1 MLNECTLIR
10 FMPMKLSLLFFLLM
24 ALVACDVQPPQYEG
38 ELLRIDG
45 NTLPLDASQPDDTA
59 NICDEDLLWF
69 EQNIWQ
75 PIIQETCISCH
86 QAAGLAAT
94 SSLVLDPASSR
105 NSFSRLVS
113 YSSAS
118 EQAERLLNKPS
129 GQDVHGGGEIFSAS
143 STQYQALLDWLARQD
158 QLGACQQAT
167 KSLWQGVTLLTS
179 SQTLRKAAVLMAGR
193 LPTAAEEAQLQQEG
207 DDSLKQMIRQFMA
220 GDKFESFVEE
230 GANSQFLTDKWNNQR
245 TPGLD
250 LMYEGGRF
258 PNIESRLA
266 PLQALVDNAADDAS
280 RLLAQQAHGE
290 AWLNTNY
297 GLSKAPLK
305 LVSSIVAAEGA
316 YSEILTA
323 DYIMVNPYTND
334 VYQTGLSF
342 ADNNDKDS
350 WQRGRITDGYL
361 NGDIPH
367 AGILT
372 DTMWLARYPSTDTNR
387 NRARARWAYYFFL
400 GVDIEGTAT
409 RPTDAAALMDTNN
422 PTLNNPACT
431 VCHIVMDPVAGA
443 FQNFGDSGHYRDS
456 WGGNESLPNS
466 YKNSDLFTLGDH
478 WYSDMLR
485 PGFNSTIMATSNND
499 ASLRWLAFEMVA
511 DNRFATGAVKF
522 WWPAIYGSE
531 LIAVPTATAD
541 VNYEQQLA
549 AYNGQQSLIESFADK
564 FRLGTAG
571 TAANGPL
578 NLKDLF
584 IEMILAEPFRA
595 VGLEEGITES
605 LEDANGSAFTTEL
618 SSMGVGQ
625 LLTPEQLDRK
635 LEALVGKRWQH
646 IWDDNNI
653 QLLRDYYGLFG
664 GIDSDSVKERATQ
677 LNTLMSAV
685 AGRMS
690 QELPCRVVI
699 DEFEEDK
706 AQRLLFNLVDMSDT
720 PNSNNAAVRD
730 QINQLINRL
739 WGSQVHTDL
748 AIEQEQAYQLFN
760 AVWQD
765 RVANA
770 PSIWLY
776 HNDETAGPN
785 AGDDDEFCVLDWD
798 NDQALRYDEHHTVR
812 SWMALLTYLLSDF
825 SILYE

>member
-1 MLNECTLIR
+1 ML
-10 FMPMKLSLLFFLLM
+10 
-24 ALVACDVQPPQYEG
+24 ALAACDATPPQYDG
-38 ELLRIDG
+38 ELTSREGDA
-45 NTLPLDASQPDDTA
+45 LPLDSGAES
-59 NICDEDLLWF
+59 ICADDLLWF
-69 EQNIWQ
+69 EETLWQ
-75 PIIQETCISCH
+75 PVILETCINCH
-86 QAAGLAAT
+86 RAGDLAST
-94 SSLVLDPASSR
+94 TSLVFDPASSA
-105 NSFSRLVS
+105 NSFSRLVN
-113 YSSAS
+113 YSSES
-118 EQAERLLNKPS
+118 ERAQWLLDKPT
-129 GQDVHGGGEIFSAS
+129 GAIIHGGGQNFTTDSA
-143 STQYQALLDWLARQD
+143 QYQALVNWLARQD
-158 QLGACQQAT
+158 QLGSCQGET
-167 KSLWQGVTLLTS
+167 KDLWQGINLLS
-179 SQTLRKAAVLMAGR
+179 SQQTLRKAAILMAGR
-193 LPTAAEEAQLQQEG
+193 LPTTAEETQLQQEG
-207 DDSLKQMIRQFMA
+207 DDSLKLMIRQLMV
-220 GDKFESFVEE
+220 GDKFQSFVEE

-250 LMYEGGRF
+250 LIYEGGRF
-258 PNIESRLA
+258 PNVESRLG
-266 PLQALVDNAADDAS
+266 PLQTAVDNAADEAA
-280 RLLAQQAHGE
+280 RTLAQQAFGE
-290 AWLNTNY
+290 AWLNSNY

-305 LVSSIVAAEGA
+305 LVSSIVLLERS
-316 YSEILTA
+316 YSEVLTA
-323 DYIMVNPYTND
+323 NYVMVNPYTND

-342 ADNNDKDS
+342 ADNNDKDA
-350 WQRGRITDGYL
+350 WQPGRITDGYL

-372 DTMWLARYPSTDTNR
+372 DIMWLARYPSTDTNR

-456 WGGNESLPNS
+456 WGGNEALPDS

-485 PGFNSTIMATSNND
+485 PGFNNTNMSNSNND
-499 ASLRWLAFEMVA
+499 ASLRWLAFEMTA
-511 DNRFATGAVKF
+511 DERFATGTVKF
-522 WWPAIYGSE
+522 WWPAIYGNE
-531 LIAVPTATAD
+531 LLIVPTAIDDAD
-541 VNYEQQLA
+541 YQQKLA
-549 AYNGQQSLIESFADK
+549 AYNAQQSLVENFANT

-584 IEMILAEPFRA
+584 IEMMVAEPFRA
-595 VGLEEGITES
+595 FSFEEAAPELIPE
-605 LEDANGSAFTTEL
+605 LIPEL

-646 IWDDNNI
+646 IWDENNI

-664 GIDSDSVKERATQ
+664 GIDSDSINERATE

-699 DEFEEDK
+699 DEFEQDK
-706 AQRLLFNLVDMSDT
+706 AQRLLFNLVDISDT
-720 PNSNNAAVRD
+720 PTSNNTAVRN
-730 QINQLINRL
+730 QINQLIARL

-748 AIEQEQAYQLFN
+748 AVEQEQAYQLFN
-760 AVWQD
+760 AVLQD

-776 HNDETAGPN
+776 HNDETDGPN
-785 AGDDDEFCVLDWD
+785 AGDDDEFCVLDWE
-798 NDQALRYDEHHTVR
+798 NDQALRHDEHHTVR
-812 SWMALLTYLLSDF
+812 TWMALLTYLLSDF

>member
-1 MLNECTLIR
+1 MSLNYFLL
-10 FMPMKLSLLFFLLM
+10 MKLSLLIFAML
-24 ALVACDVQPPQYEG
+24 ALAACDATPPQYDG
-38 ELLRIDG
+38 ELTSREGDA
-45 NTLPLDASQPDDTA
+45 LPLDSGAES
-59 NICDEDLLWF
+59 ICADDLLWF
-69 EQNIWQ
+69 EETLWQ
-75 PIIQETCISCH
+75 PVILETCINCH
-86 QAAGLAAT
+86 RAGDLAST
-94 SSLVLDPASSR
+94 TSLVFDPASSA
-105 NSFSRLVS
+105 NSFSRLVN
-113 YSSAS
+113 YSSES
-118 EQAERLLNKPS
+118 ERAQWLLDKPT
-129 GQDVHGGGEIFSAS
+129 GAIIHGGGQNFTTDSA
-143 STQYQALLDWLARQD
+143 QYQALVNWLARQD
-158 QLGACQQAT
+158 QLGSCQGET
-167 KSLWQGVTLLTS
+167 KDLWQGINLLS
-179 SQTLRKAAVLMAGR
+179 SQETLRKAAILMAGR

-207 DDSLKQMIRQFMA
+207 DDSLKLMIRQLMV
-220 GDKFESFVEE
+220 GDKFQSFVEE

-250 LMYEGGRF
+250 LIYQGGRF
-258 PNIESRLA
+258 PNVESRLG
-266 PLQALVDNAADDAS
+266 PLQTAVDNAADEAA
-280 RLLAQQAHGE
+280 RTLAQQAFGE

-305 LVSSIVAAEGA
+305 LVSSIVLLERS
-316 YSEILTA
+316 YSEVLTA
-323 DYIMVNPYTND
+323 NYVMVNPYTND

-342 ADNNDKDS
+342 ADNNDKDA
-350 WQRGRITDGYL
+350 WQPGRITDGYL

-372 DTMWLARYPSTDTNR
+372 DIMWLARYPSTDTNR

-456 WGGNESLPNS
+456 WGGNEALPDS

-485 PGFNSTIMATSNND
+485 PGFNNTNMSNSNND
-499 ASLRWLAFEMVA
+499 ASLRWLAFEMTA
-511 DNRFATGAVKF
+511 DERFATGTVKF
-522 WWPAIYGSE
+522 WWPAIYGNE
-531 LIAVPTATAD
+531 LLIVPTAVDDAD
-541 VNYEQQLA
+541 YQQKLA
-549 AYNGQQSLIESFADK
+549 AYNAQQSLVENFANT

-584 IEMILAEPFRA
+584 IEMMVAEPFRA
-595 VGLEEGITES
+595 FSFEE
-605 LEDANGSAFTTEL
+605 AAPEL
-618 SSMGVGQ
+618 IPELIPEMSSMGVGQ

-646 IWDDNNI
+646 IWDENNI

-664 GIDSDSVKERATQ
+664 GIDSDSINERATE

-699 DEFEEDK
+699 DEFEQDK
-706 AQRLLFNLVDMSDT
+706 AQRLLFNQVDISDT
-720 PNSNNAAVRD
+720 PTSNNTAVRN
-730 QINQLINRL
+730 QINQLIARL

-748 AIEQEQAYQLFN
+748 AVEQEQAYQLFN

-776 HNDETAGPN
+776 HNDETDGPN
-785 AGDDDEFCVLDWD
+785 AGDDDEFCVLDWE
-798 NDQALRYDEHHTVR
+798 NNQALRHDEHHTVR
-812 SWMALLTYLLSDF
+812 TWMALLTYLLSDF

>member
-1 MLNECTLIR
+1 
-10 FMPMKLSLLFFLLM
+10 
-24 ALVACDVQPPQYEG
+24 
-38 ELLRIDG
+38 
-45 NTLPLDASQPDDTA
+45 
-59 NICDEDLLWF
+59 
-69 EQNIWQ
+69 
-75 PIIQETCISCH
+75 
-86 QAAGLAAT
+86 
-94 SSLVLDPASSR
+94 
-105 NSFSRLVS
+105 
-113 YSSAS
+113 
-118 EQAERLLNKPS
+118 
-129 GQDVHGGGEIFSAS
+129 
-143 STQYQALLDWLARQD
+143 
-158 QLGACQQAT
+158 
-167 KSLWQGVTLLTS
+167 
-179 SQTLRKAAVLMAGR
+179 
-193 LPTAAEEAQLQQEG
+193 
-207 DDSLKQMIRQFMA
+207 
-220 GDKFESFVEE
+220 
-230 GANSQFLTDKWNNQR
+230 
-245 TPGLD
+245 
-250 LMYEGGRF
+250 
-258 PNIESRLA
+258 
-266 PLQALVDNAADDAS
+266 
-280 RLLAQQAHGE
+280 
-290 AWLNTNY
+290 LNTNY
-297 GLSKAPLK
+297 GLAKAPLK
-305 LVSSIVAAEGA
+305 LVSSVVAAERS

-323 DYIMVNPYTND
+323 NYVMVNPYTND

-350 WQRGRITDGYL
+350 WQQGRITDGYL

-409 RPTDAAALMDTNN
+409 RPTDAASLMDTNN
-422 PTLNNPACT
+422 PTFNNPACT
-431 VCHIVMDPVAGA
+431 VCHILMDPVAGA

-456 WGGNESLPNS
+456 WGGNESLPDS

-485 PGFNSTIMATSNND
+485 PGFNNSNMSSSNND
-499 ASLRWLAFEMVA
+499 GSLRWLAFEMIE
-511 DNRFATGAVKF
+511 DSRFATGTVKF

-531 LIAVPTATAD
+531 LLVVPTASED
-541 VNYEQQLA
+541 VNYKKKLA
-549 AYNGQQSLIESFADK
+549 TYNAQQSLIESFADK

-571 TAANGPL
+571 TAVNGQL

-584 IEMILAEPFRA
+584 IEMIVAEPFRA
-595 VGLEEGITES
+595 LSFEEGFAEGES
-605 LEDANGSAFTTEL
+605 SQTLALEL
-618 SSMGVGQ
+618 STMGVGQ

-646 IWDDNNI
+646 IWDENNI

-690 QELPCRVVI
+690 QELPCRIVI
-699 DEFEEDK
+699 DEFEQSK
-706 AQRLLFNLVDMSDT
+706 AQRLLFNSVEMSDT
-720 PNSNNAAVRD
+720 PNSNNSAVRN
-730 QINQLINRL
+730 QINQLITRL
-739 WGSQVHTDL
+739 WGNQVHTDI

-798 NDQALRYDEHHTVR
+798 NEQALRYDEHHTVR

>member
-1 MLNECTLIR
+1 
-10 FMPMKLSLLFFLLM
+10 MKLSLLFILLM
-24 ALVACDVQPPQYEG
+24 ALIACDIQPPQYEG
-38 ELLRIDG
+38 ELSDADN
-45 NTLPLDASQPDDTA
+45 NTLPLEVQPPDDTA
-59 NICDEDLLWF
+59 SICDEDLLWF
-69 EQNIWQ
+69 EQTLWQ
-75 PIIQETCISCH
+75 PVILTTCIDCH
-86 QAAGLAAT
+86 HAAGLAAAT
-94 SSLVLDPASSR
+94 SLVLDPSSSL
-105 NSFSRLVS
+105 NSFSRLAT
-113 YSSAS
+113 YSSDNQ
-118 EQAERLLNKPS
+118 QAQWLLAKPS
-129 GQDVHGGGEIFSAS
+129 GQMIHGGGEVFTADSAE
-143 STQYQALLDWLARQD
+143 YQALADWLARQD
-158 QLGACQQAT
+158 ELGSCQQVT
-167 KSLWQGVTLLTS
+167 KNIWQGVNLLTS
-179 SQTLRKAAVLMAGR
+179 QQTLRKASLLMAGR
-193 LPTAAEEAQLQQEG
+193 LPTNAEKTQLQQEG

-220 GDKFESFVEE
+220 GDKFNSFVEE

-250 LMYEGGRF
+250 LMYAGGRF
-258 PNIESRLA
+258 PNIESRLG
-266 PLQALVDNAADDAS
+266 PLQVAVDNAADDDA
-280 RLLAQQAHGE
+280 RLLAQQAFGE

-297 GLSKAPLK
+297 GLAKAPLK

-323 DYIMVNPYTND
+323 NYIMVNPYTND

-342 ADNNDKDS
+342 ANNNDKDA
-350 WQRGRITDGYL
+350 WQAGRITAGYL

-422 PTLNNPACT
+422 PTLNNSACT

-443 FQNFGDSGHYRDS
+443 FQNFGDGGHYRDS
-456 WGGNESLPNS
+456 WGGNESLPGS

-478 WYSDMLR
+478 WYSDMLA
-485 PGFNSTIMATSNND
+485 PGFNSTTMASSNND
-499 ASLRWLAFEMVA
+499 ASLRWLASAMAA
-511 DNRFATGAVKF
+511 DNRFASGTVKF
-522 WWPAIYGSE
+522 WWPAMYGSE
-531 LIAVPTATAD
+531 LLLVPTAID
-541 VNYEQQLA
+541 DLNYEQQLA
-549 AYNGQQSLIESFADK
+549 AYNAQQSLIESLAEK

-571 TAANGPL
+571 TGVNGTL
-578 NLKDLF
+578 NLKDLLV
-584 IEMILAEPFRA
+584 EMILAEPFRA
-595 VGLEEGITES
+595 LSIDEGSEVLIPEIST
-605 LEDANGSAFTTEL
+605 
-618 SSMGVGQ
+618 MGVGQ

-646 IWDDNNI
+646 IWDDDNI

-690 QELPCRVVI
+690 QELPCRLVI
-699 DEFEEDK
+699 DEFEQDQ
-706 AQRLLFNLVDMSDT
+706 AQRLLFNAVDISDT
-720 PNSNNAAVRD
+720 PTSNNTAIRE
-730 QINQLINRL
+730 QINQLIDRL
-739 WGSQVHTDL
+739 WGSQLHTDL
-748 AIEQEQAYQLFN
+748 ATEQEQAYQLFN

-798 NDQALRYDEHHTVR
+798 NDQALRYDEHHTIR
-812 SWMALLTYLLSDF
+812 SWMALITYLLSDF

>member
-1 MLNECTLIR
+1 
-10 FMPMKLSLLFFLLM
+10 MPMKLSLIILIVM
-24 ALVACDVQPPQYEG
+24 GISACDVQPPQYDSDVFDREG
-38 ELLRIDG
+38 SSLPIDNG
-45 NTLPLDASQPDDTA
+45 ADSICADD
-59 NICDEDLLWF
+59 LQWF
-69 EQNIWQ
+69 EETLWQ
-75 PIIQETCISCH
+75 PVILKTCISCH
-86 QAAGLAAT
+86 RAGALAST
-94 SSLVLDPASSR
+94 TQLVFDPASSQ
-105 NSFSRLVS
+105 NSFSRLAN
-113 YSSAS
+113 YSNDNEGA
-118 EQAERLLNKPS
+118 QWLLDKPT
-129 GQDVHGGGEIFSAS
+129 GEMIHGGGQIFTAGSE
-143 STQYQALLDWLARQD
+143 QHQAFVDWLALQA
-158 QLGACQQAT
+158 QFGSCQGEN
-167 KSLWQGVTLLTS
+167 KNLWQGINLLS
-179 SQTLRKAAVLMAGR
+179 SPQTLRKASILMAGR
-193 LPTAAEEAQLQQEG
+193 LPTAAEESQLQQEG
-207 DDSLKQMIRQFMA
+207 NESLKSIIRKLMV
-220 GDKFESFVEE
+220 GDKFQSFVEE

-258 PNIESRLA
+258 PHVESRLA
-266 PLQALVDNAADDAS
+266 PLQAIVDSTVDENA
-280 RLLAQQAHGE
+280 RMLAQEAFGE

-297 GLSKAPLK
+297 GLAKAPLK
-305 LVSSIVAAEGA
+305 LVSSVVAAERS

-323 DYIMVNPYTND
+323 NYVMVNPYTND
-334 VYQTGLSF
+334 VYQAGLSF
-342 ADNNDKDS
+342 TDNNDKDS
-350 WQRGRITDGYL
+350 WQPGRITDGYL

-372 DTMWLARYPSTDTNR
+372 DIMWLARYPSTDTNR

-409 RPTDAAALMDTNN
+409 RPTDSASLMDTNN

-431 VCHIVMDPVAGA
+431 VCHILMDPVAGA

-456 WGGNESLPNS
+456 WGGNESLPDS

-478 WYSDMLR
+478 WYSDMLHI
-485 PGFNSTIMATSNND
+485 GFNNTNMSSSNND
-499 ASLRWLAFEMVA
+499 ASLRWLAFEMTA
-511 DNRFATGAVKF
+511 DPRFATGAVKF

-531 LIAVPTATAD
+531 LLVVPTASDD
-541 VNYEQQLA
+541 VDYEKKLA
-549 AYNGQQSLIESFADK
+549 TYNAQQSLIESFADK

-571 TAANGPL
+571 TAVNGQL

-595 VGLEEGITES
+595 ISFEEGSGES
-605 LEDANGSAFTTEL
+605 SDTLTIEL

-646 IWDDNNI
+646 IWDENNI

-664 GIDSDSVKERATQ
+664 GIDSDSVKDRATQ

-699 DEFEEDK
+699 DEFEQDK
-706 AQRLLFNLVDMSDT
+706 AQRLLFNLVDISDT
-720 PNSNNAAVRD
+720 PNSNNSAVRN
-730 QINQLINRL
+730 QINQLVARL
-739 WGSQVHTDL
+739 WGSQVHTDMV
-748 AIEQEQAYQLFN
+748 IEQEQAYQLFN

-776 HNDETAGPN
+776 HNDESDGPN
-785 AGDDDEFCVLDWD
+785 AGDDDEFCVLDW
-798 NDQALRYDEHHTVR
+798 NNEQALRYDEHHTIR

>member
-1 MLNECTLIR
+1 MLNKCLSNC
-10 FMPMKLSLLFFLLM
+10 FMPMKLSLILL
-24 ALVACDVQPPQYEG
+24 LVVGLSACDVQPPQYDSDVSDREG
-38 ELLRIDG
+38 SSLPIDNG
-45 NTLPLDASQPDDTA
+45 ADSICADD
-59 NICDEDLLWF
+59 LQWF
-69 EQNIWQ
+69 EETLWKPVIL
-75 PIIQETCISCH
+75 ETCISCH
-86 QAAGLAAT
+86 RAGALAST
-94 SSLVLDPASSR
+94 TQLIFDPASSQ
-105 NSFSRLVS
+105 NSFSRLNN
-113 YSSAS
+113 YSNDN
-118 EQAERLLNKPS
+118 ERAQWLLDKPA
-129 GQDVHGGGEIFSAS
+129 GEMIHGGGQIFTAGSK
-143 STQYQALLDWLARQD
+143 QHQAFVDWLARQA
-158 QLGACQQAT
+158 QFGSCQGEN
-167 KSLWQGVTLLTS
+167 KNLWQGINLLS
-179 SQTLRKAAVLMAGR
+179 SPQTLRKAAILMAGR
-193 LPTAAEEAQLQQEG
+193 LPSTAEKSQLQQEG
-207 DDSLKQMIRQFMA
+207 DAALKSIIRELMV
-220 GDKFESFVEE
+220 GDKFQSFVEE

-245 TPGLD
+245 TPGLE

-258 PNIESRLA
+258 PNVESRLA
-266 PLQALVDNAADDAS
+266 PLQAIVDSAVDENA
-280 RLLAQQAHGE
+280 RMLAQEAFGE

-297 GLSKAPLK
+297 GLAKAPLK
-305 LVSSIVAAEGA
+305 LVSSVVAAERS

-323 DYIMVNPYTND
+323 NYVMVNPYTND

-342 ADNNDKDS
+342 SDNNDKDS
-350 WQRGRITDGYL
+350 WQPGRITDGYL

-372 DTMWLARYPSTDTNR
+372 DIMWLARYPSTDTNR

-409 RPTDAAALMDTNN
+409 RPTDSASLMDTNN

-431 VCHIVMDPVAGA
+431 VCHILMDPVAGA

-456 WGGNESLPNS
+456 WGGNEALPDS

-478 WYSDMLR
+478 WYDDMLR
-485 PGFNSTIMATSNND
+485 PGFNNTNMSSSNND

-511 DNRFATGAVKF
+511 DPRFATGAVKF

-531 LIAVPTATAD
+531 LLVVPTASDD
-541 VNYEQQLA
+541 VDYEKKLA
-549 AYNGQQSLIESFADK
+549 TYNTQQSLIENFADK

-571 TAANGPL
+571 TAVNGQL

-595 VGLEEGITES
+595 ISFDEGSGES
-605 LEDANGSAFTTEL
+605 SDTLTIEL

-646 IWDDNNI
+646 IWDENNI

-664 GIDSDSVKERATQ
+664 GIDSDSVKDRATQ

-699 DEFEEDK
+699 DEFEQDK
-706 AQRLLFNLVDMSDT
+706 TQRLLFNLVDVSDT
-720 PNSNNAAVRD
+720 PNSNNSAVRN
-730 QINQLINRL
+730 QINQLIARL
-739 WGSQVHTDL
+739 WGSQVHTDIV
-748 AIEQEQAYQLFN
+748 IEQEQAYQLFN

-776 HNDETAGPN
+776 HNDESDGPN
-785 AGDDDEFCVLDWD
+785 AGDDDEFCVLDW
-798 NDQALRYDEHHTVR
+798 NNEQALRYDEHHTIR

>member
-1 MLNECTLIR
+1 MIVI
-10 FMPMKLSLLFFLLM
+10 LL
-24 ALVACDVQPPQYEG
+24 AACDVQPPQYDG
-38 ELLRIDG
+38 ELF
-45 NTLPLDASQPDDTA
+45 NTGADADALPLDALLPDDSA
-59 NICDEDLLWF
+59 NICDDDLLWF
-69 EQNIWQ
+69 EQTLWQ
-75 PIIQETCISCH
+75 PVILETCINCH
-86 QAAGLAAT
+86 RAGDLASAT
-94 SSLVLDPASSR
+94 PLVFDPSSSR
-105 NSFSRLVS
+105 NSFSRLAN
-113 YSSAS
+113 YSSDS
-118 EQAERLLNKPS
+118 QQAQWLLDKPS
-129 GQDVHGGGEIFSAS
+129 GQVIHGGGQIYTVGSE
-143 STQYQALLDWLARQD
+143 QYQALSAWLARQD
-158 QLGACQQAT
+158 DLGRCQEQT
-167 KSLWQGVTLLTS
+167 KNLWQGVNLLTS
-179 SQTLRKAAVLMAGR
+179 QQTLRKAALLMAGR
-193 LPTAAEEAQLQQEG
+193 LPTAVEKTQLQQEG
-207 DDSLKQMIRQFMA
+207 DESLQRLIRQLMV
-220 GDKFESFVEE
+220 GDKFESFIEE

-250 LMYEGGRF
+250 LIYDGGRF
-258 PNIESRLA
+258 PNIESRLG
-266 PLQALVDNAADDAS
+266 PLQAAVDNAGDDAA
-280 RLLAQQAHGE
+280 RLLAQEAQGE

-297 GLSKAPLK
+297 GLAKAPLK

-323 DYIMVNPYTND
+323 DYIMVNPYSND

-342 ADNNDKDS
+342 ANNNDKDA
-350 WQRGRITDGYL
+350 WQPGRITDGYL

-372 DTMWLARYPSTDTNR
+372 DTMWLARYPSTETNR

-400 GVDIEGTAT
+400 GVDIEGSAT

-443 FQNFGDSGHYRDS
+443 FQNFGDGGHYRDS

-466 YKNSDLFTLGDH
+466 YKESELFSLNDH
-478 WYSDMLR
+478 WYSDMLS
-485 PGFNSTIMATSNND
+485 PGFNSTTMASSNND
-499 ASLRWLAFEMVA
+499 ASLRWLAYEMVA
-511 DNRFATGAVKF
+511 DKRFASGAVKF
-522 WWPAIYGSE
+522 WWPAMYGNE
-531 LIAVPTATAD
+531 LLTVPTAIAD
-541 VNYEQQLA
+541 VDYEQQLA
-549 AYNGQQSLIESFADK
+549 AYNGQQNLIERFADK
-564 FRLGTAG
+564 FRSGTAG

-578 NLKDLF
+578 NLKDLL

-595 VGLEEGITES
+595 LS
-605 LEDANGSAFTTEL
+605 LSSASEALTSEL

-646 IWDDNNI
+646 LWDENNI

-664 GIDSDSVKERATQ
+664 GIDSDSVHERATQ

-699 DEFEEDK
+699 EEFEQDK
-706 AQRLLFNLVDMSDT
+706 TQRLLFNLVDMSDT
-720 PNSNNAAVRD
+720 PVSNNAGVRN
-730 QINQLINRL
+730 QINQLIDRL
-739 WGSQVHTDL
+739 WGNHVHTDL
-748 AIEQEQAYQLFN
+748 AVEQEQAYQLFN

-798 NDQALRYDEHHTVR
+798 NAQALRNDEHHTVR

>member
-1 MLNECTLIR
+1 
-10 FMPMKLSLLFFLLM
+10 MKLSLIIFIML
-24 ALVACDVQPPQYEG
+24 ALVACDAKPPQYDGDLAYREG
-38 ELLRIDG
+38 D
-45 NTLPLDASQPDDTA
+45 TLPLDSDATS
-59 NICDEDLLWF
+59 ICADDLLWF
-69 EQNIWQ
+69 EETVWQ
-75 PIIQETCISCH
+75 PVILETCISCH
-86 QAAGLAAT
+86 RTGDLAST
-94 SSLVLDPASSR
+94 TPLVFDPASSA
-105 NSFSRLVS
+105 NSFSRLVN
-113 YSSAS
+113 YSSNS
-118 EQAERLLNKPS
+118 ERAQWLLDKPT
-129 GQDVHGGGEIFSAS
+129 GAIIHGGGQNFSTDS
-143 STQYQALLDWLARQD
+143 EQYQALVNWLARQE
-158 QLGACQQAT
+158 QLGACQGEA
-167 KSLWQGVTLLTS
+167 KNLWQGVNLLS
-179 SQTLRKAAVLMAGR
+179 SQQTLRKASLLMAGR
-193 LPTAAEEAQLQQEG
+193 LPTSSEEEQLQQGGDEG
-207 DDSLKQMIRQFMA
+207 LKQIIRELMV
-220 GDKFESFVEE
+220 GDKFQSYVEE

-250 LMYEGGRF
+250 LIYEGGRF
-258 PNIESRLA
+258 PNVESRLG
-266 PLQALVDNAADDAS
+266 PLQTAVDNAADDDA
-280 RLLAQQAHGE
+280 RLLAQQAFGE

-297 GLSKAPLK
+297 GLAKAPLK
-305 LVSSIVAAEGA
+305 LVSSIVSLERS

-323 DYIMVNPYTND
+323 NYVMVNPYTND

-342 ADNNDKDS
+342 TDNNDKDA
-350 WQRGRITDGYL
+350 WQPGRITDGYL

-372 DTMWLARYPSTDTNR
+372 DIMWLARYPSTDTNR

-400 GVDIEGTAT
+400 GIDIEGTAT
-409 RPTDAAALMDTNN
+409 RPTDAASLMDTNN

-456 WGGNESLPNS
+456 WGGNESLPDS

-485 PGFNSTIMATSNND
+485 PGFNNTNMSNSNND
-499 ASLRWLAFEMVA
+499 ASLRWLAFEITA
-511 DNRFATGAVKF
+511 DERFATGTVKF
-522 WWPAIYGSE
+522 WWPAMYGSE
-531 LIAVPTATAD
+531 LLIVPTAVDDAD
-541 VNYEQQLA
+541 YQQKLA
-549 AYNGQQSLIESFADK
+549 AYNAQQSLVESFADK

-571 TAANGPL
+571 IAANGSL

-584 IEMILAEPFRA
+584 VEMIMAEPFRA
-595 VGLEEGITES
+595 LSFEEAAPELIAE
-605 LEDANGSAFTTEL
+605 LIPEL

-646 IWDDNNI
+646 IWDENNI

-699 DEFEEDK
+699 DEFEQDK
-706 AQRLLFNLVDMSDT
+706 AQRLLFNLVDISDT
-720 PNSNNAAVRD
+720 PTSNNAAVRD
-730 QINQLINRL
+730 QINQLITRL
-739 WGSQVHTDL
+739 WGNQIHTDL
-748 AIEQEQAYQLFN
+748 AVEQEQAYQLFN
-760 AVWQD
+760 AVWQG

-776 HNDETAGPN
+776 HNDETDGPN

-798 NDQALRYDEHHTVR
+798 NEQALRHDEHHTVR
-812 SWMALLTYLLSDF
+812 TWMALLTYLLSDF

>member
-1 MLNECTLIR
+1 MSFKL
-10 FMPMKLSLLFFLLM
+10 FMPMKFSLVILIIMGL
-24 ALVACDVQPPQYEG
+24 AACDVTPPEYSG
-38 ELLRIDG
+38 ELSNRE
-45 NTLPLDASQPDDTA
+45 NTTLPLDTGAES
-59 NICDEDLLWF
+59 ICDDDLLWF
-69 EQNIWQ
+69 EETLWQ
-75 PIIQETCISCH
+75 PVLLKTCISCH
-86 QAAGLAAT
+86 RAGDLAST
-94 SSLVLDPASSR
+94 TQLVLDPASSR
-105 NSFSRLVS
+105 NSFSRLAN
-113 YSSAS
+113 YSNDN
-118 EQAERLLNKPS
+118 ERALWLLDKPT
-129 GQDVHGGGEIFSAS
+129 GGMIHGGGQNFLTGSA
-143 STQYQALLDWLARQD
+143 QHQALLNWLDRQE
-158 QLGACQQAT
+158 QFGSCQGET
-167 KSLWQGVTLLTS
+167 KNLWQGINLLTS
-179 SQTLRKAAVLMAGR
+179 QQTLRKASILMAGR
-193 LPTAAEEAQLQQEG
+193 LPSAAEKNQLQQEG
-207 DDSLKQMIRQFMA
+207 DEGIKSIMRELMV
-220 GDKFESFVEE
+220 GDKFQSFVEE

-258 PNIESRLA
+258 PQVESRLA
-266 PLQALVDNAADDAS
+266 PLQAIVDNAADEEA
-280 RLLAQQAHGE
+280 RLLAQQAFGE

-297 GLSKAPLK
+297 GLAKAPLK
-305 LVSSIVAAEGA
+305 LVSSVVAAERS

-323 DYIMVNPYTND
+323 NYVMVNPYTND

-342 ADNNDKDS
+342 TDNNDKDS
-350 WQRGRITDGYL
+350 WQQGRITDGYL

-372 DTMWLARYPSTDTNR
+372 DIMWLARYPSTDTNR

-409 RPTDAAALMDTNN
+409 RPTDSASLMDTNN
-422 PTLNNPACT
+422 PTLNNSACT
-431 VCHIVMDPVAGA
+431 VCHILMDPVAGA

-456 WGGNESLPNS
+456 WGGNESLPDS
-466 YKNSDLFTLGDH
+466 YKNSDLFSLGDH

-485 PGFNSTIMATSNND
+485 PGFNNSNMSSSNND

-511 DNRFATGAVKF
+511 DPRFATGTVKF

-531 LIAVPTATAD
+531 LLVVPTASEDAD
-541 VNYEQQLA
+541 YGQKLA
-549 AYNGQQSLIESFADK
+549 TYNAQQSMIESFADK

-571 TAANGPL
+571 TGANGQL

-584 IEMILAEPFRA
+584 VEMMLAEPFRA
-595 VGLEEGITES
+595 ISFEESSNETQT
-605 LEDANGSAFTTEL
+605 LEL
-618 SSMGVGQ
+618 SSMGIGQ

-646 IWDDNNI
+646 IWDENNI

-664 GIDSDSVKERATQ
+664 GIDSDSVKERATE

-699 DEFEEDK
+699 DEFEQDK

-720 PNSNNAAVRD
+720 PSSNNSAIRN
-730 QINQLINRL
+730 QINQLITRL
-739 WGSQVHTDL
+739 WGSQVHSDI

-776 HNDETAGPN
+776 HNDESDGVN

-798 NDQALRYDEHHTVR
+798 NEQALRYDEHHTVR

>member
-1 MLNECTLIR
+1 
-10 FMPMKLSLLFFLLM
+10 MPKNLSTPLKFSLLLLTAI
-24 ALVACDVQPPQYEG
+24 ALAACDVQPSSYEG
-38 ELLRIDG
+38 DLTIREG
-45 NTLPLDASQPDDTA
+45 STLPLDNGSEAVCDD
-59 NICDEDLLWF
+59 DVLWF
-69 EQNIWQ
+69 EETLWQ
-75 PIIQETCISCH
+75 PVILETCISCH
-86 QAAGLAAT
+86 RPGDLAST
-94 SSLVLDPASSR
+94 TPLVFDPSSSR
-105 NSFSRLVS
+105 NSFARLLS
-113 YSSAS
+113 YSSDS
-118 EQAERLLNKPS
+118 EQAQWLLDKPT
-129 GQDVHGGGEIFSAS
+129 GRVVHGGGQNFAINSA
-143 STQYQALLDWLARQD
+143 QYQGVEAWLAQQD
-158 QLGACQQAT
+158 QFGSCQGVS
-167 KSLWQGVTLLTS
+167 KNLWQGVNLLS
-179 SQTLRKAAVLMAGR
+179 SPQTLRKAAVLMAGR
-193 LPTAAEEAQLQQEG
+193 LPTSAEQDQLEQEG
-207 DDSLKQMIRQFMA
+207 DDSLKVMLRGLMV

-250 LMYEGGRF
+250 LIYEGGRF
-258 PNIESRLA
+258 PNVQSRLG
-266 PLQALVDNAADDAS
+266 PLQTAVDNAADDAA
-280 RLLAQQAHGE
+280 RLLAQQAFGE

-297 GLSKAPLK
+297 GLAKAPLK
-305 LVSSIVAAEGA
+305 LVSSIVLAEKA
-316 YSEILTA
+316 YSEVLTA

-334 VYQTGLSF
+334 IYQTGLTFS
-342 ADNNDKDS
+342 NSNDEDE
-350 WQRGRITDGYL
+350 WQQGRITDGYL

-372 DTMWLARYPSTDTNR
+372 DIMWLARYPSTDTNR

-400 GVDIEGTAT
+400 GVDIEGSAIRAT
-409 RPTDAAALMDTNN
+409 DPAALMDTNN

-456 WGGNESLPNS
+456 WGANESLPDS
-466 YKNSDLFTLGDH
+466 YKMSDLFTLGDH
-478 WYSDMLR
+478 WYSDMLV
-485 PGFNSTIMATSNND
+485 PGFNSKTMASSNND
-499 ASLRWLAFEMVA
+499 ASLRWLALEMVA
-511 DNRFATGAVKF
+511 DNRFAIGAVKF
-522 WWPAIYGSE
+522 WWPAVYGNE
-531 LIAVPTATAD
+531 LLTVPTATED
-541 VNYEQQLA
+541 SNYEQKLA
-549 AYNGQQSLIESFADK
+549 AYNTQQSLIESFADK

-571 TAANGPL
+571 TAVNGIL

-584 IEMILAEPFRA
+584 VEMILAEPFRA
-595 VGLEEGITES
+595 LSLGEGSEGL
-605 LEDANGSAFTTEL
+605 TTEL
-618 SSMGVGQ
+618 SSMGIGQ

-635 LEALVGKRWQH
+635 LEGLVGQRWQH
-646 IWDDNNI
+646 IWDANNA

-664 GIDSDSVKERATQ
+664 GIDSDSVKERATE

-699 DEFEEDK
+699 DEFEQDK
-706 AQRLLFNLVDMSDT
+706 AQRLLFKLVDMADT
-720 PNSNNAAVRD
+720 PTSNNSAIRN
-730 QINQLINRL
+730 QINQLISRL
-739 WGSQVHTDL
+739 WGNHVHTDI

-785 AGDDDEFCVLDWD
+785 AGDNDEFCVLDWD
-798 NDQALRYDEHHTVR
+798 NEQALRYDEHHTVR

>member
-1 MLNECTLIR
+1 
-10 FMPMKLSLLFFLLM
+10 MPMKLSLIILIVMGLI
-24 ALVACDVQPPQYEG
+24 ACDAKPLQYDSDLSNREG
-38 ELLRIDG
+38 G
-45 NTLPLDASQPDDTA
+45 TLPLLDSGAENVCDD
-59 NICDEDLLWF
+59 DLQWF
-69 EQNIWQ
+69 EKTLWQ
-75 PIIQETCISCH
+75 PVILETCISCH
-86 QAAGLAAT
+86 RAGDLAST
-94 SSLVLDPASSR
+94 TSLVFDPTNSR
-105 NSFSRLVS
+105 NSFSRLAN
-113 YSSAS
+113 YSSDNERAS
-118 EQAERLLNKPS
+118 WLLDKPT
-129 GQDVHGGGEIFSAS
+129 GKMIHGGGQIFLTDSV
-143 STQYQALLDWLARQD
+143 QHQALVDWLARQD
-158 QLGACQQAT
+158 QFGSCQGGT
-167 KSLWQGVTLLTS
+167 KNLWQGINLLTS
-179 SQTLRKAAVLMAGR
+179 QQTLRKASILMAGR
-193 LPTAAEEAQLQQEG
+193 LPTPAEEVQLQQEG
-207 DDSLKQMIRQFMA
+207 DESLKSMIRELMV
-220 GDKFESFVEE
+220 GDKFQSFVEE

-258 PNIESRLA
+258 PNVESRLA
-266 PLQALVDNAADDAS
+266 PLQAIVDNAADEDA
-280 RLLAQQAHGE
+280 RRLAQQAFGE

-297 GLSKAPLK
+297 GLAKAPLK
-305 LVSSIVAAEGA
+305 LVSSVVAAERS

-323 DYIMVNPYTND
+323 NYVMVNPYTND

-350 WQRGRITDGYL
+350 WQQGRITDGYL

-372 DTMWLARYPSTDTNR
+372 DIMWLARYPSTDTNR

-409 RPTDAAALMDTNN
+409 RPTDAASLMDTNN

-431 VCHIVMDPVAGA
+431 VCHILMDPVAGA

-456 WGGNESLPNS
+456 WGGNESLPDS

-485 PGFNSTIMATSNND
+485 PGFNNSNMSSSNND
-499 ASLRWLAFEMVA
+499 GSLRWLAFEMIE
-511 DNRFATGAVKF
+511 DSRFATGTVKF

-531 LIAVPTATAD
+531 LLVVPTASED
-541 VNYEQQLA
+541 VNYKKKLA
-549 AYNGQQSLIESFADK
+549 TYNAQQSLIERFADK

-571 TAANGPL
+571 TAVNGQL

-584 IEMILAEPFRA
+584 IEMIVAEPFRA
-595 VGLEEGITES
+595 LSFEEGFAEGES
-605 LEDANGSAFTTEL
+605 SQTLALEL
-618 SSMGVGQ
+618 STMGVGQ

-646 IWDDNNI
+646 IWDENNI

-690 QELPCRVVI
+690 QELPCRIVI
-699 DEFEEDK
+699 DEFEQSK
-706 AQRLLFNLVDMSDT
+706 AQRLLFNSVEMSDT
-720 PNSNNAAVRD
+720 PNSNNSAVRN
-730 QINQLINRL
+730 QINQLITRL
-739 WGSQVHTDL
+739 WGNQVHTDI

-798 NDQALRYDEHHTVR
+798 NEQALRYDEHHTVR

>member
-1 MLNECTLIR
+1 
-10 FMPMKLSLLFFLLM
+10 MKLSLLIFIML
-24 ALVACDVQPPQYEG
+24 ALAACDATPPQYDG
-38 ELLRIDG
+38 ELTSHEGDA
-45 NTLPLDASQPDDTA
+45 LPLDSGAES
-59 NICDEDLLWF
+59 ICADDLLWF
-69 EQNIWQ
+69 EETLWQ
-75 PIIQETCISCH
+75 PVILETCINCH
-86 QAAGLAAT
+86 RAGDLAST
-94 SSLVLDPASSR
+94 TSLVFDPVSSA
-105 NSFSRLVS
+105 NSFSRLVN
-113 YSSAS
+113 YSSES
-118 EQAERLLNKPS
+118 ERAQWLLDKPT
-129 GQDVHGGGEIFSAS
+129 GAIIHGGGQNFTTDSA
-143 STQYQALLDWLARQD
+143 QYQALVNWLARQD
-158 QLGACQQAT
+158 QLGSCQGET
-167 KSLWQGVTLLTS
+167 KDLWQGINLLS
-179 SQTLRKAAVLMAGR
+179 SQETLRKAAILMAGR
-193 LPTAAEEAQLQQEG
+193 LPTTAEETQLQQEG
-207 DDSLKQMIRQFMA
+207 DDSLKLMIRQLMV
-220 GDKFESFVEE
+220 GDKFQSFVEE

-250 LMYEGGRF
+250 LIYEGGRF
-258 PNIESRLA
+258 PNVESRLG
-266 PLQALVDNAADDAS
+266 PLQVAVDNAVDEAA
-280 RLLAQQAHGE
+280 RTLAQQAFGE

-305 LVSSIVAAEGA
+305 LVSSIVLLERS
-316 YSEILTA
+316 YSEVLTA
-323 DYIMVNPYTND
+323 NYVMVNPYTND

-342 ADNNDKDS
+342 ADNNDKDA
-350 WQRGRITDGYL
+350 WQPGRITDGYL

-372 DTMWLARYPSTDTNR
+372 DIMWLARYPSTDTNR

-456 WGGNESLPNS
+456 WGGNEALPDS

-485 PGFNSTIMATSNND
+485 PGFNNTNMSNSNND
-499 ASLRWLAFEMVA
+499 ASLRWLAFEMTA
-511 DNRFATGAVKF
+511 DERFATGTVKF
-522 WWPAIYGSE
+522 WWPAIYGNE
-531 LIAVPTATAD
+531 LLIVPTAVDDAD
-541 VNYEQQLA
+541 YQQKLA
-549 AYNGQQSLIESFADK
+549 AYNAQQSLVENFANT

-571 TAANGPL
+571 TATNGSL

-584 IEMILAEPFRA
+584 IEMMVAEPFRA
-595 VGLEEGITES
+595 LSFEEAAPEVIPGLIP
-605 LEDANGSAFTTEL
+605 EL

-646 IWDDNNI
+646 IWDENNI

-664 GIDSDSVKERATQ
+664 GIDSDSINERATE

-699 DEFEEDK
+699 DEFEQDK
-706 AQRLLFNLVDMSDT
+706 AQRLLFNLVDISDT
-720 PNSNNAAVRD
+720 PTLNNTAVRN
-730 QINQLINRL
+730 QINQLIARL

-748 AIEQEQAYQLFN
+748 AVEQEQAYQLFN

-776 HNDETAGPN
+776 HNDETDGPN
-785 AGDDDEFCVLDWD
+785 AGDDDEFCVLDWE
-798 NDQALRYDEHHTVR
+798 NDQALRHDEHHTVR
-812 SWMALLTYLLSDF
+812 TWMALLTYLLSDF